1 MKKKLKGS
9 ALLWAVCALLI
20 VVFVLTGLLALNK
33 TYAEEEIN
41 NIAARRAEYLAR
53 SGIELTADMITK
65 GTLVGA
71 ESSEDNDPRAV
82 LNYVI
87 STETGKKEDGTYSG
101 GTAPNEQK
109 LEVKFKTDNG
119 DITVLIERIGDN
131 MISLKSNAR
140 AGYMNRTITGVMKC
154 TDKKWELTGYATN

>member
-53 SGIELTADMITK
+53 SGIELTADMIINNNNSNKLGVDLKDIDKKFEDDDPTK
-65 GTLVGA
+65 ALK
-71 ESSEDNDPRAV
+71 S
-82 LNYVI
+82 
-87 STETGKKEDGTYSG
+87 
-101 GTAPNEQK
+101 
-109 LEVKFKTDNG
+109 EVKLSIEFELDCPVK
-119 DITVLIERIGDN
+119 VEIERTSGDT
-131 MISLKSNAR
+131 LKLSSTATS
-140 AGYMNRTITGVMKC
+140 GYMTREVTAIMKRTGNGTNETWVMK
-154 TDKKWELTGYATN
+154 GYATN

>member
-53 SGIELTADMITK
+53 SGVELTADMIMENKLLADSSNIDT
-65 GTLVGA
+65 VVV
-71 ESSEDNDPRAV
+71 SSEDEN
-82 LNYVI
+82 N
-87 STETGKKEDGTYSG
+87 KDGIDSMI
-101 GTAPNEQK
+101 
-109 LEVKFKTDNG
+109 EVKFSTGNG
-119 DITVLIERIGDN
+119 DITVTVERVGDN
-131 MISLKSNAR
+131 MLSLKSYAE
-140 AGYMNRTITGVMKC
+140 AGYMNRTITGVMER
-154 TDKKWELTGYATN
+154 TSNKWELKGYVTN

>member
-53 SGIELTADMITK
+53 SGVELTADMIINNKLLGDSSYTIK
-65 GTLVGA
+65 NMVVASKTEGKA
-71 ESSEDNDPRAV
+71 EVEIPETNQK
-82 LNYVI
+82 I
-87 STETGKKEDGTYSG
+87 SV
-101 GTAPNEQK
+101 NESK
-109 LEVKFKTDNG
+109 LEVKFNTENG
-119 DITVLIERIGDN
+119 DITVLIERVGDD
-131 MISLKSNAR
+131 MLSLKSYAE
-140 AGYMNRTITGVMKC
+140 AGYMNKTITGVMEC
-154 TDKKWELTGYATN
+154 VNNKWELKGYVTN